1 MRSVVSALLTA
12 AAALASLPASTQS
25 TGTMLAMYLNGSAL
39 DGMIEFSFE
48 RDGCTGHLAMTQR
61 YQAGDVRSTRT
72 EFQVTDLVL
81 DDYQI
86 AEAEGGVLAQI
97 MLDHRAGSE
106 GFPFSSTLVTD
117 SAETRAGWESQ
128 GAVCEDNSCSI
139 SLEMEN
145 ATLVVAGP
153 NAGSRVDFVL
163 SDLRALQSECTS
175 SEEGE

>member
-1 MRSVVSALLTA
+1 MKSSVSALLTA
-12 AAALASLPASTQS
+12 TLTLAALPAAGQS

-39 DGMIEFSFE
+39 DGMVEFSFE

-72 EFQVTDLVL
+72 EFEVADLVL
-81 DDYQI
+81 DDLRI
-86 AEAEGGVLAQI
+86 AEADGGVLAQI
-97 MLDHRAGSE
+97 MLNHRAGSE

-117 SAETRAGWESQ
+117 NAETRAGWEAQ
-128 GAVCEDNSCSI
+128 GAVCEGDSCTI